1 MARVEGKQVNAW
13 PAVPQSTMSQ
23 SITFTEADQ
32 ALMVAIISQL
42 GIGKIDRKQ
51 LQLDL
56 GLATIGTADAR
67 LSRFKAKLAK
77 AKGGGDGEGQNSPA
91 PQKAKRASP
100 TKKRKIKVED
110 TEDHDEQFEDGT
122 TDDISTGMMAM
133 DTPTRKDSAQKARVR
148 SVKEELDEVDYE
160 FQDSDSGDIWE

>member
-1 MARVEGKQVNAW
+1 
-13 PAVPQSTMSQ
+13 MSQ

-77 AKGGGDGEGQNSPA
+77 AKGEGEGGSLA
-91 PQKAKRASP
+91 PTKAKRASP
-100 TKKRKIKVED
+100 TKKRKIKVEEA
-110 TEDHDEQFEDGT
+110 EDHSEHFEDGM
-122 TDDISTGMMAM
+122 TDNNSTGMMAM
-133 DTPTRKDSAQKARVR
+133 ETPTRKGSGRQARVR

-160 FQDSDSGDIWE
+160 FQESGLGNIWE